1 MSNANMD
8 NLSKFFFFKKKFL
21 YGCVDGMQMKLLLL
35 NVIFAIRWYVYLHVK
50 KRFFFLTL

>member
-8 NLSKFFFFKKKFL
+8 NLSKFFFFFYIL
-21 YGCVDGMQMKLLLL
+21 FYGCVDGMQMKLLLL

-50 KRFFFLTL
+50 KRFFF